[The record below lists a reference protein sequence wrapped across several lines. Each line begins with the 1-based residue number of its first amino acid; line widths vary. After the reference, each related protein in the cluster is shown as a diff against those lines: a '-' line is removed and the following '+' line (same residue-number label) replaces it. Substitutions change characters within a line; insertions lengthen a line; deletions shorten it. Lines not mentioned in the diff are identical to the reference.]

1 MLNSY
6 KTLINGIATAVNA
19 LKAEV
24 KKLSG
29 KVDNIDLPEID
40 GQTIIKGADGKLK
53 TAIGGH
59 DYEFL
64 VGRDDSSN
72 IGAGD
77 VINVD
82 DGTSEGDPRTYY
94 WYSSLTP
101 SSAELAG
108 SVLRD
113 VWTNTASVA
122 VSRVSRVN
130 TNVIAGY
137 GGFPFPALY
146 VVYKD
151 NAEADGITFPKAGTY
166 FMYLFD
172 RVIKGSREQADA
184 NLVPSLPL
192 VIDFSDYN
200 KDIANRWN
208 NDEYEIKDSATRQTI
223 MHMVAEADKEGRPV
237 IGEVQNSAGRA
248 VAVFQRSDNHVF
260 YHLELVKEY
269 TYSTAYSGLS
279 GIKLNVINFDYQNES
294 DERTIKITSTYFSV
308 LSSSVLSNTLVP
320 SLYLKSSDPYSGK
333 RFKITVDDS
342 GTISATEVATS

>member
-192 VIDFSDYN
+192 VIDFGKYLDDGLGFYSGE
-200 KDIANRWN
+200 R
-208 NDEYEIKDSATRQTI
+208 EIEGSAAASKTMR
-223 MHMVAEADKEGRPV
+223 HMISEAINEGRQV
-237 IGEVQNSAGRA
+237 WGG
-248 VAVFQRSDNHVF
+248 
-260 YHLELVKEY
+260 
-269 TYSTAYSGLS
+269 
-279 GIKLNVINFDYQNES
+279 
-294 DERTIKITSTYFSV
+294 
-308 LSSSVLSNTLVP
+308 
-320 SLYLKSSDPYSGK
+320 
-333 RFKITVDDS
+333 
-342 GTISATEVATS
+342 